1 MSHERPI
8 MLVDDDPSLLE
19 ALPQLLQ
26 RRLPHVPI
34 EVVSSASAALAQLAM
49 RRYGVIMSDVR
60 MPVMDGWQLLQTVTT
75 RYPDTPVLLLSGYL
89 DPPGVL
95 NALRAG
101 AYDVI
106 LKPLSPTF
114 LAERIRQALIIH
126 RCMRRIKARQ
136 LLIARGR
143 RQIVVMQQILDNAQG
158 RAVPIQ
164 NSTLARRS
172 VAPRHVKRMT
182 VTELKASL
190 DRLKGRI
197 HFLEAKTNGTAAD
210 IQSAYAQAR
219 LFARQRAAG
228 L

>member
-1 MSHERPI
+1 MSRERPI
-8 MLVDDDPSLLE
+8 MLVDDDPSVLE
-19 ALPQLLQ
+19 ALPPLLQ

-34 EVVSSASAALAQLAM
+34 EVVNSASAALTQLAM

-114 LAERIRQALIIH
+114 LVERIRQALIVH

-158 RAVPIQ
+158 RPVAIQ
-164 NSTLARRS
+164 NPALAKRI
-172 VAPRHVKRMT
+172 VEPRHLKRMT
-182 VTELKASL
+182 LTQLKASL
-190 DRLKGRI
+190 ERLKARI
-197 HFLEAKTNGTAAD
+197 HLLETMANGTTAD

>member
-8 MLVDDDPSLLE
+8 MLVDDDPSILE

-75 RYPDTPVLLLSGYL
+75 RYPDTPVLLLSGSL

-101 AYDVI
+101 
-106 LKPLSPTF
+106 
-114 LAERIRQALIIH
+114 
-126 RCMRRIKARQ
+126 MRRIKARQ